1 MYREVDKYSA
11 LLWSIKDDFELI
23 RYNRKDHKKKENN
36 KINLETSKA
45 W

>member
-23 RYNRKDHKKKENN
+23 RYNRKDKIIRNEN
-36 KINLETSKA
+36 K
-45 W
+45 

>member
-23 RYNRKDHKKKENN
+23 RYNRKDKKLNEN
-36 KINLETSKA
+36 K
-45 W
+45 